1 MVCRVQHP
9 SSWRVFFTQCGVNWG
24 NQHTRQCLL
33 WCDNVGQKKF
43 PTGPNGDQKES
54 HQMDTTH
61 SDINDGRIAQNIN
74 LRRPIFVCL
83 FTNDPVVQ
91 PCSREV
97 SRPACKFPA
106 LLQGRSPVAP
116 RSVAY
121 CHGCLPMCIFSR
133 SKIQYNEKKKKDN
146 NKQKGSRYFWN
157 RV

>member
-1 MVCRVQHP
+1 M
-9 SSWRVFFTQCGVNWG
+9 
-24 NQHTRQCLL
+24 
-33 WCDNVGQKKF
+33 
-43 PTGPNGDQKES
+43 E
-54 HQMDTTH
+54 TTH
-61 SDINDGRIAQNIN
+61 SEINDGRIGQNKN
-74 LRRPIFVCL
+74 LRRPFLFVCL
-83 FTNDPVVQ
+83 FTNDPVVL

-97 SRPACKFPA
+97 GRPACKFPA
-106 LLQGRSPVAP
+106 LLQGRSPVAL